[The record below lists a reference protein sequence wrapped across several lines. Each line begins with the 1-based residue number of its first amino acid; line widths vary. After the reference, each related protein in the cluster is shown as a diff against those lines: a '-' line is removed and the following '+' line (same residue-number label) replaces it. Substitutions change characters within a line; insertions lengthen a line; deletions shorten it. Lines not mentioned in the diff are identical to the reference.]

1 MRFTEERFEA
11 FLPRKDWK
19 RGVDKVQKKV
29 SWHDPEYVET
39 EAGHREELGDFSTT
53 LRVLPI
59 SALAVGI
66 GVLCAYVALALLRLI
81 GLFTNLFYYGH
92 WGGALVSPAG
102 NHLGWYAVLVPVGG
116 GLIVGLMARYG
127 SERIRG
133 HGIPEAIA
141 AILINGSRVEPKV
154 AFLKPVAS
162 AIAIGSGG
170 PFGAEGPIIMTGGAF
185 GSMIAQ
191 LFHLTNAERKTLL
204 VAGAAGGMSATFAA
218 PVASVL
224 LAVELLLFEWKPR
237 SLVPVALASVVAD
250 VMRRYILGF
259 GPMFPVPRHPLHI
272 GPLSLLGCALAG
284 LLAGCL
290 SALLT
295 LSIYKVEDRF
305 QKLPIHWMWWPLV
318 GGLAVGLGGMIFP
331 QALGVGYDT
340 IATLLQGAVTTKVI
354 LGVLLVKWFIWA
366 VSLGSGTSGG
376 VLAPLLM
383 MGGALGGLEAMF
395 LPHEGAGFWPLVSMG
410 ATLGG
415 TMRAPFT
422 SIIFAFELTQDSSIL
437 LPLLI
442 ASVVSHTFTVL
453 TLKRSILTEKV
464 ARRGYHLS
472 REYAV
477 DPLEILFVREVM
489 RTNIVVLPAARALGE
504 FQHSLHASRHQSQR
518 LLPVVSADGRFI
530 GVLTRGDIVQRIEQ
544 EGEAVQRR
552 TLGELVRKEA
562 VEAFPN
568 EPLRAV
574 VYRMAEKG
582 ITRMPV
588 VEPSS
593 RKFLGLIALTDL
605 LKARARHLEEERR
618 REQVLSLRFFLP
630 GGEAKDQAETPAAT

>member
-1 MRFTEERFEA
+1 M
-11 FLPRKDWK
+11 
-19 RGVDKVQKKV
+19 QQKV
-29 SWHDPEYVET
+29 SSHDPES
-39 EAGHREELGDFSTT
+39 GKNRSRHQEELGDFSTT
-53 LRVLPI
+53 LRVVPI
-59 SALAVGI
+59 SALAIGI
-66 GVLCAYVALALLRLI
+66 GVLCAFVALALLRLI

-92 WGGALVSPAG
+92 WGSALVSPAG
-102 NHLGWYAVLVPVGG
+102 NHLGWYSVLVPVAG

-133 HGIPEAIA
+133 HGIPEAIE

-154 AFLKPVAS
+154 AILKPVSS

-250 VMRRYILGF
+250 VMRRYILGY
-259 GPMFPVPRHPLHI
+259 GPMFPVPAHPLHI
-272 GPLSLLGCALAG
+272 GPVSLLGCVLVG

-295 LSIYKVEDRF
+295 LSIYKVEDGF
-305 QKLPIHWMWWPLV
+305 QRLPIHWMWWPV
-318 GGLAVGLGGMIFP
+318 IGGLAVGLGGMIFP

-340 IATLLQGAVTTKVI
+340 IGAMLQGAVTSKVI

-395 LPHEGAGFWPLVSMG
+395 LPHEGAGFWSLISMG

-422 SIIFAFELTQDSSIL
+422 SIVFAFELTHDPSIL

-442 ASVVSHTFTVL
+442 ASILAHTFTVL

-472 REYAV
+472 AEYAV
-477 DPLEILFVREVM
+477 DPLEILFARDVM
-489 RTNIVVLPAARALGE
+489 RTKVAVLPASSSLGE
-504 FQHSLHASRHQSQR
+504 FQRALTNHRQSQR
-518 LLPVVSADGRFI
+518 LLPVVDNN
-530 GVLTRGDIVQRIEQ
+530 GVLVGVVTRGDMHKLLSQ
-544 EGEAVQRR
+544 GDEAVVRR
-552 TLGELVRKEA
+552 PLRDLVRRET
-562 VEAFPN
+562 VEAFPD
-568 EPLRAV
+568 EPLRSV
-574 VYRMAEKG
+574 VYRMAEKQV
-582 ITRMPV
+582 TRMPIL
-588 VEPSS
+588 EPET
-593 RKFLGLIALTDL
+593 RKFIGLIALDDL
-605 LKARARHLEEERR
+605 LKARARHLEEEKR
-618 REQVLSLRFFLP
+618 REQVLSLRFFMP
-630 GGEAKDQAETPAAT
+630 GGGDQEETETRDEAETHAAS

>member
-39 EAGHREELGDFSTT
+39 EAGHREELGDYSTT

-133 HGIPEAIA
+133 HGIPEAIE

-154 AFLKPVAS
+154 AVLKPVSS

-185 GSMIAQ
+185 GAVIAQ

-383 MGGALGGLEAMF
+383 MGGALGGLGAMF
-395 LPHEGAGFWPLVSMG
+395 LPYEGAGFWPLIAMG
-410 ATLGG
+410 AILGG
-415 TMRAPFT
+415 TMRSPFT
-422 SIIFAFELTQDSSIL
+422 SVVFAFELTHDANVF
-437 LPLLI
+437 LPLLV
-442 ASVVSHTFTVL
+442 ASVIAHAFTVL

-489 RTNIVVLPAARALGE
+489 RTKVAVLPASAKLGE
-504 FQHSLHASRHQSQR
+504 IWQSLRADDRQEQR
-518 LLPVVSADGRFI
+518 LLPVVG
-530 GVLTRGDIVQRIEQ
+530 TE
-544 EGEAVQRR
+544 
-552 TLGELVRKEA
+552 GELVG
-562 VEAFPN
+562 
-568 EPLRAV
+568 V
-574 VYRMAEKG
+574 V
-582 ITRMPV
+582 TRLDI
-588 VEPSS
+588 S
-593 RKFLGLIALTDL
+593 
-605 LKARARHLEEERR
+605 ERI
-618 REQVLSLRFFLP
+618 E
-630 GGEAKDQAETPAAT
+630 